1 MNTFDWKKLLPAG
14 AAIVLFYLLSLAY
27 FSPVL
32 EGKRLVQGDKR
43 NWQGMAQEVIEHRD
57 AYGDEPLWT
66 GSMFSGMPAYQVS
79 VQWSANLLQYVDR
92 LFHRSHAV
100 FVGGAVND
108 SAFHSASC
116 KPGTKGPGMMLAT
129 FGVGRVVK
137 GGATEF
143 RCPDYKGF
151 IQQTAVLQVLN
162 ESGNWLID
170 VLGEAHVGHHIAV
183 CIPVPR

>member
-57 AYGDEPLWT
+57 AYGEEPLWT

-79 VQWSANLLQYVDR
+79 VQWSANLLHHVDR
-92 LFHRSHAV
+92 LFH
-100 FVGGAVND
+100 
-108 SAFHSASC
+108 
-116 KPGTKGPGMMLAT
+116 
-129 FGVGRVVK
+129 
-137 GGATEF
+137 
-143 RCPDYKGF
+143 GF
-151 IQQTAVLQVLN
+151 L
-162 ESGNWLID
+162 
-170 VLGEAHVGHHIAV
+170 
-183 CIPVPR
+183 